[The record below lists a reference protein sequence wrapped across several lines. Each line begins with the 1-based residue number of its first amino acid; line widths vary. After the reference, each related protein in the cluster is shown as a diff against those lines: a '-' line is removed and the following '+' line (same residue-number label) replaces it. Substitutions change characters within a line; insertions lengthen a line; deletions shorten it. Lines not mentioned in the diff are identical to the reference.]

1 MIPHLK
7 IVMLKGMEKN
17 IHILSTLASTL
28 IGVSY
33 FTYVSRVEFPPDA
46 VRIAPLVWLTSS
58 IAGLIFGFR
67 SLRGDGALYIG
78 ILVIIVAIMNILFAG
93 IFSLAALVGDWESA
107 RRVELDLPETGV
119 CSSDGGGVCCEP
131 EIAEA

>member
-1 MIPHLK
+1 
-7 IVMLKGMEKN
+7 MLKNMEKN
-17 IHILSTLASTL
+17 IHILSTVVSTL

-33 FTYVSRVEFPPDA
+33 FTYVSSVEFPPDA

-93 IFSLAALVGDWESA
+93 IFSLAALVGD
-107 RRVELDLPETGV
+107 
-119 CSSDGGGVCCEP
+119 
-131 EIAEA
+131 